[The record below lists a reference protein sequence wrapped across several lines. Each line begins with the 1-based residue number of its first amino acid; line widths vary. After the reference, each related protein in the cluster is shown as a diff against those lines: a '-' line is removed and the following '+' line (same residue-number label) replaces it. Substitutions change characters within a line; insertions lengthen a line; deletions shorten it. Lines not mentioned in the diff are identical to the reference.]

1 MYRRVTNE
9 KMQKK
14 TQTTYLLRRD
24 VKGHSSQIHLHKVI
38 SARQNKE
45 KSWKDAKT
53 LLLFFVSSQQVFQ
66 QFRPS
71 YTGKALV
78 FLCINYFLMFVFTL
92 IKFNINFS
100 PPQYM
105 LFWRNWTQCTMH
117 QLSKKWFRNTFN
129 PFIQRKPAGK
139 SNIFQLNNTLEM
151 LLSRF

>member
-1 MYRRVTNE
+1 MH
-9 KMQKK
+9 KK
-14 TQTTYLLRRD
+14 NQTQTTYLLRRD

-100 PPQYM
+100 PPNICYFEGIEHNAQCINCLKSDSGIRLIL
-105 LFWRNWTQCTMH
+105 LFKENQ
-117 QLSKKWFRNTFN
+117 QVKAIFFN
-129 PFIQRKPAGK
+129 
-139 SNIFQLNNTLEM
+139 
-151 LLSRF
+151 